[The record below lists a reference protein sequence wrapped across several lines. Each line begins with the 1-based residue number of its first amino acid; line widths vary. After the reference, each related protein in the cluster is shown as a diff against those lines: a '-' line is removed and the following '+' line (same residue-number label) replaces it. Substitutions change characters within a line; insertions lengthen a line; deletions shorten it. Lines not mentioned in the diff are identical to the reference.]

1 MTALEAL
8 REMEH
13 GLLITIGSG
22 KQGKSCALHTIVWLC
37 WYDRPVYMLDTIEYD
52 ISMFPGYHM
61 ASDPDEIPPGSIVII
76 EDVNRVFHS
85 RGSGKDPT
93 LQRWLGTI
101 SHKSIIVCISTQS
114 MAGTDVEFL
123 RSQDAVMLLKFMHY
137 EDLEY
142 ERPELR
148 LNQAFANTW
157 IEKMVSERPDIDRKA
172 WSFFPRWNELIA
184 LPIVPWWS
192 YKNSHMLRDVKVCR

>member
-1 MTALEAL
+1 MNPLEEL
-8 REMEH
+8 SRMEH

-37 WYDRPVYMLDTIEYD
+37 WPDRPVYLLDNMQYD
-52 ISMFPGYHM
+52 ISMFPGYRLVN
-61 ASDPDEIPPGSIVII
+61 DPDAIPPGSIVVI

-85 RGSGKDPT
+85 RGSGKDAT
-93 LQRWLGTI
+93 LQRWLGVI
-101 SHKSIIVCISTQS
+101 SHKSIIVCISTQN

-123 RSQDAVMLLKFMHY
+123 RSQDAVMLLKYMHW

-148 LNQAFANTW
+148 MNQAFANTW
-157 IEKMVSERPDIDRKA
+157 IEKMTELRPEIDRKA
-172 WSFFPRWNELIA
+172 WSFFPRWNKLVA
-184 LPIVPWWS
+184 LPMVPWWS
-192 YKNSHMLRDVKVCR
+192 YANSHMLREAKVCQ